1 MKYVIALLT
10 GALLGAVLFSLAL
23 YYNPFAAQ
31 PAISPLSVT
40 QDRVINLSY
49 SAVASEAILYTDNGE
64 STVTPHPDRV
74 ADLWELA
81 IIDTRIFVTKLRN
94 ARGEVTGIGFKFSSD
109 SEQTS
114 LINAEAEVNSVW
126 HVYLPGQG
134 TFLVDQ
140 TENYWSYI
148 HDIVIPAR
156 WSSGN
161 NWKGAFHGIM
171 TSGPG
176 ALGIARVTGGSGDF
190 SGQGS
195 EAVESLTAQAYSA
208 LDGPVSMSG
217 NLTII
222 APNASANSE

>member
-1 MKYVIALLT
+1 MKYVISLLIGAFL
-10 GALLGAVLFSLAL
+10 GALLFSSIL
-23 YYNPFAAQ
+23 YYNPFAVQ
-31 PAISPLSVT
+31 PTISPLSVS

-49 SAVASEAILYTDNGE
+49 SAVASEGILYTDNGE
-64 STVTPHPDRV
+64 SIVTTHPDRV

-81 IIDTRIFVTKLRN
+81 IIDTRVFVTKLRN
-94 ARGEVTGIGFKFSSD
+94 VRGEVTGIGFKFSSD

-114 LINAEAEVNSVW
+114 LINADAEVNSVW
-126 HVYLPGQG
+126 HIYLPGQG
-134 TFLVDQ
+134 TFLIDQ
-140 TENYWSYI
+140 TENYWTYI

-156 WSSGN
+156 WSSGD
-161 NWKGAFHGIM
+161 NWKGSFHSIM

-190 SGQGS
+190 AGQGS
-195 EAVESLTAQAYSA
+195 EAVESLTASAYSA

-222 APNASANSE
+222 APTATANSE

>member
-1 MKYVIALLT
+1 MKYVISLFVGAALGVL
-10 GALLGAVLFSLAL
+10 LFSLIL

-40 QDRVINLSY
+40 QDRVISLSY
-49 SAVASEAILYTDNGE
+49 SAVANEAILYTDDGD
-64 STVTPHPDRV
+64 SIVAPHPDRV
-74 ADLWELA
+74 ADLWELS

-114 LINAEAEVNSVW
+114 LVNAEAEVNSVW

-134 TFLVDQ
+134 TFLIDQ

-156 WSSGN
+156 WSSGD
-161 NWKGAFHGIM
+161 NWKGTFHSIM

-190 SGQGS
+190 TGQIS
-195 EAVESLTAQAYSA
+195 EAVESLSATAYSA
-208 LDGPVSMSG
+208 LNGPVSMSG
-217 NLTII
+217 NLTVI
-222 APNASANSE
+222 APTATANSE

>member
-1 MKYVIALLT
+1 MKYVFSLLI
-10 GALLGAVLFSLAL
+10 GAVLGVLLFTLIL

-49 SAVASEAILYTDNGE
+49 SAVASEAILYTDDGE
-64 STVTPHPDRV
+64 SIVTPHPDRV

-94 ARGEVTGIGFKFSSD
+94 VRGEVAGIGFKFSTD

-114 LINAEAEVNSVW
+114 LINAEAEVNSIW

-134 TFLVDQ
+134 TFLIEQ

-156 WSSGN
+156 WSSGD
-161 NWKGAFHGIM
+161 NWKGTFHSIM

-190 SGQGS
+190 AGQGS
-195 EAVESLTAQAYSA
+195 EAVESLTATAYSA
-208 LDGPVSMSG
+208 LNGPVSMSG

-222 APNASANSE
+222 APTATANSE